1 MSTSVYVYKES
12 IFEDRDGP
20 LKYLLPTLL
29 LQNYEYTKINDEDPS
44 FFSNYILEIL
54 FEKPDLIDLVET
66 EKMKSIQ
73 EEKFK
78 SLKTVF
84 NKMVKIQTANEL
96 YDYVNKNISEDFGI
110 LMQAAIQRILL
121 NLFDALNEDEN
132 NPLTENSNF
141 TDAFEM
147 VKRNK
152 VFDDPII
159 VMVFLKLLRK
169 NFKLYCDPSTNIPS
183 RSYEIDETYPFLFLY
198 LDAKKSFK
206 FMFLEKPGVE
216 SESYYDKISIKE
228 DRKLLVSPNQNI
240 KQKGKQ
246 EEDDNEE
253 KDDDNEE
260 KDDDEE
266 KEEEA
271 TGKMK
276 SKKEAFKEFIEY
288 MFRIMLNWPEDDFD
302 EDVFKKKINE
312 RFYTYVNEK
321 EKEVDDFIKWKD
333 QCLKF
338 RKWFGEAE
346 FNGKKD
352 IKTYQKEWKNKINS

>member
-1 MSTSVYVYKES
+1 
-12 IFEDRDGP
+12 
-20 LKYLLPTLL
+20 
-29 LQNYEYTKINDEDPS
+29 
-44 FFSNYILEIL
+44 
-54 FEKPDLIDLVET
+54 
-66 EKMKSIQ
+66 
-73 EEKFK
+73 
-78 SLKTVF
+78 
-84 NKMVKIQTANEL
+84 
-96 YDYVNKNISEDFGI
+96 
-110 LMQAAIQRILL
+110 
-121 NLFDALNEDEN
+121 
-132 NPLTENSNF
+132 
-141 TDAFEM
+141 
-147 VKRNK
+147 
-152 VFDDPII
+152 
-159 VMVFLKLLRK
+159 
-169 NFKLYCDPSTNIPS
+169 
-183 RSYEIDETYPFLFLY
+183 
-198 LDAKKSFK
+198 
-206 FMFLEKPGVE
+206 MFLEKPGVE